1 MWYLVVIYEISKCQ
15 RRLGFSIIK
24 EFSCQMAVDDDRWG
38 GGGDAVLVLEA
49 TDEAFAEYV
58 KDHGVNNSWTIH
70 R

>member
-1 MWYLVVIYEISKCQ
+1 MRNGWDFSEYLVREGLCGIMWYLVVI
-15 RRLGFSIIK
+15 
-24 EFSCQMAVDDDRWG
+24 CQMAVDDDRW